1 MYRSLWRQIPVNSL
15 RKKPSSFCFL
25 GIKACTFFGSAFKQ
39 FWMKDGNCNKALSP
53 VIAGKIFKNVKHF
66 NKILIDSTT
75 LELKC
80 LGLRHQVYFAITR
93 RLLSKGFAAAA
104 TKN

>member
-1 MYRSLWRQIPVNSL
+1 
-15 RKKPSSFCFL
+15 
-25 GIKACTFFGSAFKQ
+25 
-39 FWMKDGNCNKALSP
+39 MKDGNCNKALSP
-53 VIAGKIFKNVKHF
+53 VIASKIFKNVKYF

-80 LGLRHQVYFAITR
+80 LGLRHQVYFAITDPR
-93 RLLSKGFAAAA
+93 RLLSKSFAAAA